1 MTKSPFIVYILP
13 IILSVSLGTIVMAEA
28 LNDSERELNMWQFD
42 GNIAST
48 EQELSLIGLEKSY
61 SVSELIEFSIKV
73 NDESFNCGDLY
84 ITIYKTNPVN
94 QVVTQSGYL
103 KQCFAIN
110 QQNLPI
116 DENVIDDPITT
127 YDFHKLQAERWL
139 KFYSKQGW
147 VQGVSLRLTN
157 VFGPGPKN
165 SSSDRGILN
174 MMIKKALKGE
184 KLSIYGKGDYIRDYI
199 YIDDVIS
206 AFISTAFNIN
216 KMRNKHFVLGSG
228 IGTTIKD
235 AIESIAK
242 YVNNNKTVVEHIQ
255 TPTDLSLIES
265 RDFIADITA
274 ISNSS
279 GWSPNVDFLDG
290 IDLTIKLNK

>member
-48 EQELSLIGLEKSY
+48 EQELSLIGLEKTY

-116 DENVIDDPITT
+116 DENYSVVITESGT
-127 YDFHKLQAERWL
+127 Y
-139 KFYSKQGW
+139 
-147 VQGVSLRLTN
+147 
-157 VFGPGPKN
+157 
-165 SSSDRGILN
+165 
-174 MMIKKALKGE
+174 
-184 KLSIYGKGDYIRDYI
+184 
-199 YIDDVIS
+199 
-206 AFISTAFNIN
+206 
-216 KMRNKHFVLGSG
+216 
-228 IGTTIKD
+228 
-235 AIESIAK
+235 
-242 YVNNNKTVVEHIQ
+242 KTVIELSDEKHTQ
-255 TPTDLSLIES
+255 TLSYTET
-265 RDFIADITA
+265 FI
-274 ISNSS
+274 
-279 GWSPNVDFLDG
+279 VR
-290 IDLTIKLNK
+290 